1 MGVTHTVD
9 YKCHNRGVITELI
22 LHKHTCINRK
32 VGVLDAVY
40 SVMFYLVRCLWPV
53 CRAMLQSNWQKAVEL
68 ILKPRGGGR
77 KMSLSYVQTNNKQ
90 TNMPYYL

>member
-1 MGVTHTVD
+1 MQV
-9 YKCHNRGVITELI
+9 YNRYISFTNG
-22 LHKHTCINRK
+22 
-32 VGVLDAVY
+32 VY

-77 KMSLSYVQTNNKQ
+77 AMSLSYVQTNKKQ
-90 TNMPYYL
+90 INMPYYL